1 MMSAVRTS
9 SPASTE
15 GEAVRKLLTFSKEVI
30 IEAFLSVSPFLNVNS
45 VISECKEIYRDNQ
58 QAAVYTRKRTTG
70 RHRRILCM
78 EEKDEEAH
86 RRAEHHRK
94 KDRQAFSQIN
104 SAKRPT
110 RAVAG

>member
-1 MMSAVRTS
+1 MMSAVHTS

-15 GEAVRKLLTFSKEVI
+15 DETVRKLLTFSKKVI
-30 IEAFLSVSPFLNVNS
+30 IEAFLSVSPFLNGT
-45 VISECKEIYRDNQ
+45 Q

-86 RRAEHHRK
+86 RRTEHHRK
-94 KDRQAFSQIN
+94 KDRQAFGQITMRN
-104 SAKRPT
+104 AP
-110 RAVAG
+110 A